1 MRDVE
6 FNYDKNGV
14 TAPEGFRA
22 AGVHAGFRK
31 DPKRLDAALVVSDG
45 PDTVACGMFTKS
57 VFCAAPVQVDRELLA
72 QNTPRA
78 VLLNSGNAN
87 AATGEPGLTIAR
99 KAAQVTAHA
108 LGLPTGVIG
117 VELPWAP
124 FETGIPALVEA
135 LSKDGGHDA
144 ACAIMT
150 TDTHPKEHAVRFVYD
165 GNEYAVGGMVKGSG
179 MIQPDMATMLAVI
192 TTDMPIAPANARLA
206 LQAAVDVSFNKVTVD
221 SDTSTNDSVF
231 FFSSGMGAPVADA
244 GEAAD
249 VLAEALRVVCEDLAR
264 QIAADGEGATKLVTV
279 FVRDAANE
287 ADADK
292 AAEKLKYVRFAAAY
306 CSDTSR
312 AQITAKRILDVNEEV
327 GNARP
332 VLVSDMH
339 FREQC
344 YGYFEG
350 QDMSLAWTAAGGP
363 HGAKDY
369 NDIVAKYGLA
379 ATRDFL
385 KEADPFH
392 DAESD
397 AEYWARVHGAF
408 SLIASNP
415 DLKDG
420 DDVLQISHGNTLL
433 SLMHRFAPEGY
444 DLSERPANGSV
455 TCLDF
460 DTTKPFEVALSV
472 VSYNQ

>member
-1 MRDVE
+1 MENVE

-45 PDTVACGMFTKS
+45 PDTVACGMFTRN

-72 QNTPRA
+72 HHMPRA

-87 AATGEPGLTIAR
+87 AATGEPGLAIAR
-99 KAAQVTAHA
+99 KAAQVTARA
-108 LGLPTGVIG
+108 LGLPEGEALVASTGVIG
-117 VELPWAP
+117 VELPWGP

-192 TTDMPIAPANARLA
+192 TTDMPVSADAARLA
-206 LQAAVDVSFNKVTVD
+206 LQTAVDVSFNKVTVD

-244 GEAAD
+244 DEAAD

-279 FVRDAANE
+279 FVRDARDE

-292 AAEKLKYVRFAAAY
+292 AARTIANSPLVKTAIAGHDCNWGRIAAALGR
-306 CSDTSR
+306 SGASFE
-312 AQITAKRILDVNEEV
+312 QHDVDIDIM
-327 GNARP
+327 GMP
-332 VLVSDMH
+332 VLRAGLPCGFDEDEALRRFEDDEIVIEVSLGTGGGADT
-339 FREQC
+339 RV
-344 YGYFEG
+344 
-350 QDMSLAWTAAGGP
+350 WTCDLTHEYIHINA
-363 HGAKDY
+363 DY
-369 NDIVAKYGLA
+369 
-379 ATRDFL
+379 R
-385 KEADPFH
+385 
-392 DAESD
+392 S
-397 AEYWARVHGAF
+397 
-408 SLIASNP
+408 
-415 DLKDG
+415 
-420 DDVLQISHGNTLL
+420 
-433 SLMHRFAPEGY
+433 
-444 DLSERPANGSV
+444 
-455 TCLDF
+455 
-460 DTTKPFEVALSV
+460 
-472 VSYNQ
+472 